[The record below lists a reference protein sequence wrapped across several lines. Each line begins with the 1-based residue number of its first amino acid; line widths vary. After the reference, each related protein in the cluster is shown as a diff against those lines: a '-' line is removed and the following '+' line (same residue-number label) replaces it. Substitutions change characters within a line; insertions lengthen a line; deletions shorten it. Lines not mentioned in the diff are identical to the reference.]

1 MDRESDMIQ
10 DDTVSLPPEFV
21 EVVEEFS
28 PVVMF
33 FSMAGYHRIR
43 AEALI
48 PCDFRDC
55 WGEKQ

>member
-1 MDRESDMIQ
+1 MDRDSDMIG
-10 DDTVSLPPEFV
+10 DDIVSLPPEFV